1 MSQSRN
7 DIKARRLQSTRW
19 IVKAKTQRASG
30 SARNHL
36 HTTYYK
42 QSFAYTLKT
51 TELMRFFAPSGMTS
65 SVLRVRKAGKNHRLL
80 SHHIRLPVAAFIT
93 LFAFCK
99 CPHMSITAIT
109 TYIFVL
115 LRTPLLVRVLLLL
128 LFGISKKPFMSFS
141 LKLSI
146 YASFGPLRY
155 RNCSVN

>member
-7 DIKARRLQSTRW
+7 DIKARRLQSTERN
-19 IVKAKTQRASG
+19 VKAQTQRASRFT
-30 SARNHL
+30 RNHL

-42 QSFAYTLKT
+42 QSFGYTLET
-51 TELMRFFAPSGMTS
+51 AELMRTSAPSGMTS
-65 SVLRVRKAGKNHRLL
+65 SVLRVRKPGKNHRLL
-80 SHHIRLPVAAFIT
+80 RHHIRLPIAVRIT
-93 LFAFCK
+93 LPEFCK
-99 CPHMSITAIT
+99 CLHMSITAIT

-115 LRTPLLVRVLLLL
+115 LRTPLFVRVLLLL